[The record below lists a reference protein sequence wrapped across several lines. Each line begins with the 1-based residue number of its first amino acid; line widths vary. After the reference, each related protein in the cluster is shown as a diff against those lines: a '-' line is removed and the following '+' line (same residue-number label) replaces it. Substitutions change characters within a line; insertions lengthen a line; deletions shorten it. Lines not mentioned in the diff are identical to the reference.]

1 MVLSDPQIGGWGK
14 LVNFILTGLFLTFIL
29 IISFWYLQKY
39 LRSTSYKIFFTSDSE
54 ELLKERFNNAKAWY
68 GLFLFIVFVG
78 LIISMSY
85 IGANIWGQ
93 TLSFN
98 KIKILLSKE
107 IFYIKTPDPLNPQ
120 KTIEIF
126 NQKASP
132 FFL

>member
-68 GLFLFIVFVG
+68 GLFLFIVFF
-78 LIISMSY
+78 
-85 IGANIWGQ
+85 
-93 TLSFN
+93 SFIRSSGN
-98 KIKILLSKE
+98 EDI
-107 IFYIKTPDPLNPQ
+107 
-120 KTIEIF
+120 
-126 NQKASP
+126 
-132 FFL
+132 